1 MHRWQKFR
9 ASAASIQ
16 QPWKGDKQKIH
27 NLRGFR
33 RTAATGYCASRPG
46 GNAAFVFG
54 LCPLLRFP
62 ASPTSKPLT
71 HGSEQF
77 LGGKL
82 TRTLASDNRIPEGAP
97 MANESTVSIQ
107 QAERVDHQLVRGIG
121 IPALNANIISSTIGA
136 GIFVIPA
143 TVAKGLG
150 SAAPLAFICCA
161 IAMVLFVTCFAIAG
175 SRVSLTGGLYAYVEV
190 AFGRY
195 VGFLTGMLYFLTAI
209 GAVAG
214 VVNVLANSVALVVPF
229 LGSPMMRI
237 VVMFAVYA
245 SLVLINIRGVRE
257 GAGAVT
263 VITVAKLLP
272 LLLFVGVGIF
282 FIHPPNL
289 AWSDWPSSKSLGDA
303 VILLIFAFV
312 GIEVALIPSG
322 EVKNPARTVPR
333 SAYLALVVTTIIYLM
348 IQLVAQG
355 TLSADL
361 ANHPDAPLAESA
373 AKFLGN
379 LGRMILL
386 AGASISAFGF
396 VTSDILSSPRMIFA
410 FGRDGAL
417 PQFFAHVHPRYR
429 SPDVAIMTYATLA
442 FALSVTGTFEQLAVL
457 SNVAVLLMYLL
468 CCAACWFLV
477 QRDVRA
483 DGQPF
488 NFPGMTIVPALAIV
502 AIIWILAH
510 ATVREFAVNGI
521 VLAIASIVYLISVQ
535 LRQKS

>member
-1 MHRWQKFR
+1 
-9 ASAASIQ
+9 
-16 QPWKGDKQKIH
+16 
-27 NLRGFR
+27 
-33 RTAATGYCASRPG
+33 
-46 GNAAFVFG
+46 
-54 LCPLLRFP
+54 
-62 ASPTSKPLT
+62 
-71 HGSEQF
+71 
-77 LGGKL
+77 
-82 TRTLASDNRIPEGAP
+82 
-97 MANESTVSIQ
+97 MADGSTVSIQ

-121 IPALNANIISSTIGA
+121 IPALTANIVSSTIGA

-143 TVAKGLG
+143 AVARGLG
-150 SAAPLAFICCA
+150 PAAPLAFVCCA

-195 VGFLTGMLYFLTAI
+195 VGFLAGMLYFLTAL

-229 LGSPMMRI
+229 LGSPVMRI
-237 VVMFAVYA
+237 IVMLAVYG
-245 SLVLINIRGVRE
+245 SLVLINILGVRE

-272 LLLFVGVGIF
+272 LLLFICVGIF
-282 FIHPPNL
+282 FIHPSNL
-289 AWSDWPSSKSLGDA
+289 AWSGWPGSKSLGDA

-333 SAYLALVVTTIIYLM
+333 SAYLALVITTVIYIF
-348 IQLVAQG
+348 IQVVGEG
-355 TLSADL
+355 TLGADL

-373 AKFLGN
+373 ATFLGN
-379 LGRMILL
+379 LGRTILL
-386 AGASISAFGF
+386 VGATVSAFGF

-429 SPDVAIMTYATLA
+429 SPDIAIITYAVLA
-442 FALSVTGTFEQLAVL
+442 FALSISGTFEKLAVL

-477 QRDVRA
+477 RRDVRA
-483 DGQPF
+483 DGAQPF
-488 NFPGMTIVPALAIV
+488 NFPGMQIMPVLAII
-502 AIIWILAH
+502 AIVWILTS
-510 ATVREFAVNGI
+510 ATIHQFLVTGI
-521 VLAIASIVYLISVQ
+521 VLALASIMYFVRVQ